1 MKHEEIRFLED
12 LLALMDVCHE
22 IAADAKVRALVRDE
36 AELAED
42 LTDLQKVHGQ
52 LHLLIKR
59 RRVREWRHR
68 E

>member
-1 MKHEEIRFLED
+1 
-12 LLALMDVCHE
+12 MDVCHE

-68 E
+68 G